1 MIHFDGGDAPTH
13 IAPVF
18 PTLVFEVR
26 AEAHCATSL
35 GGWAFAVFLGQSA
48 SFHCGEFGKLV
59 EKRLTRI
66 GGVGGWVVHVKLSS
80 ILDIFQSIKIAALR
94 RYLIFLSGT
103 RLRMVIIRRLADF
116 CFTNH
121 NEGL

>member
-26 AEAHCATSL
+26 AETHCATSL
-35 GGWAFAVFLGQSA
+35 GGWAFAVFLGQGA
-48 SFHCGEFGKLV
+48 SFHCGKFGKLV
-59 EKRLTRI
+59 EKGLTRI
-66 GGVGGWVVHVKLSS
+66 GGADGWVVHVKLSS
-80 ILDIFQSIKIAALR
+80 LLDTIRSIKIAARR

-103 RLRMVIIRRLADF
+103 LAKWVPDKKV
-116 CFTNH
+116 N
-121 NEGL
+121 